1 MRNNENRFGVQ
12 QQNIQDATPHNIPV
26 NFEQP
31 KDQLSFIVP
40 TEFIDLPSKGKFYPA
55 NHPLHKKETL
65 EIKQMTAKEEDILT
79 SRNLLKKGVALD
91 KLIHSLVVDKN
102 INPDSLTIEDR
113 NAILISAR
121 ITGYGNQYTTQVQCP
136 NCEQKVKHNFDL
148 NEKLPKEGEELSVS
162 TDENGYFSVILPNS
176 KWTVVCRAL
185 NGYDEKAILR
195 YTESKK
201 NTSAGDSTLM
211 EQLKMMIVAI
221 ENVTDRELIENAIG
235 SMRVADSKFLRSY
248 YQKVVPSIDLNHTFL
263 CSSCGADAVLEVP
276 LTADFFWFK

>member
-12 QQNIQDATPHNIPV
+12 QQNIQDATPQNIPV
-26 NFEQP
+26 FEP
-31 KDQLSFIVP
+31 TKDQLSFIVP
-40 TEFIDLPSKGKFYPA
+40 TEFIDLPSKGKFYPK
-55 NHPLHKKETL
+55 NHPLHNKESL

-91 KLIHSLVVDKN
+91 KLIHSLVIDKN

-121 ITGYGNQYTTQVQCP
+121 ITGYGAQYTTQVQCP

-148 NEKLPKEGEELSVS
+148 TEKLPKEDEQISAV
-162 TDENGYFSVILPNS
+162 TDENGYFSVVLPNS
-176 KWTVVCRAL
+176 KWNVVCRAL

-195 YTESKK
+195 FTESKK
-201 NTSAGDSTLM
+201 NTSSGDSTLM
-211 EQLKMMIVAI
+211 EQLKLMIVAI
-221 ENVTDRELIENAIG
+221 EGVTDRELIENAIS
-235 SMRVADSKFLRSY
+235 SMRVADSKFIRTH
-248 YQKVVPSIDLNHTFL
+248 YQKVVPNIDLNHTFN
-263 CSSCGADAVLEVP
+263 CSSCGTEAVLEVP